1 MSGLP
6 GWLDRKFSTPMIER
20 FLPTLTFLAAVSC
33 GVAAGIFYAFS
44 SLVMRAL
51 ARIPPPAGIAAMQSI
66 NVSVV
71 NFWFITAFFGP
82 ALICC
87 VLAVIALL
95 RLNQEG
101 SAYLHAGSA
110 FYLVGTMIVTFAFNV
125 PLNDALATVN
135 PASPEAANRWAGY
148 LVTWT
153 NWNHVRTAG
162 ALLAAVAF
170 YLGK

>member
-1 MSGLP
+1 
-6 GWLDRKFSTPMIER
+6 MIDR
-20 FLPTLTFLAAVSC
+20 FLPIMTFLGAISC

-51 ARIPPPAGIAAMQSI
+51 ARIQPPAAIAAMQAV

-71 NFWFITAFFGP
+71 NLWFIMAFFGP

-87 VLAVIALL
+87 VLAVISLM
-95 RLNQEG
+95 RWNKEG
-101 SAYLHAGSA
+101 SAYLLAGSI
-110 FYLVGTMIVTFAFNV
+110 FYLVGTIVVTFAFNV
-125 PLNDALATVN
+125 PLNDALATMD
-135 PASPEAANRWAGY
+135 PASPEAVHRWASY

-162 ALLAAVAF
+162 ALLAAAAF
-170 YLGK
+170 YLAK